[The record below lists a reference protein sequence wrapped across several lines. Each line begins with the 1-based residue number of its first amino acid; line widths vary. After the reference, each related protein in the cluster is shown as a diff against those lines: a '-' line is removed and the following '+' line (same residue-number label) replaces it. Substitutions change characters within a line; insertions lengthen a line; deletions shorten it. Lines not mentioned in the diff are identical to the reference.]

1 MWPAGLSRLTLL
13 CEYATHQSNRGQR
26 ERANRAEY
34 YFLGSL
40 SGASKST
47 TRHQTGLDGGGIVEA
62 VGYHTGFG
70 AVLYAHY
77 SSSYNRTHRCFNR
90 QKAEAHAVTS
100 HHGFS
105 KKNIYI

>member
-1 MWPAGLSRLTLL
+1 MWPAGLSGLTLL

-62 VGYHTGFG
+62 AGYHAVFG

-77 SSSYNRTHRCFNR
+77 SASCNLTHRRFNR
-90 QKAEAHAVTS
+90 PKAEAHAVTS
-100 HHGFS
+100 RHGFS
-105 KKNIYI
+105 IKKKD